1 MKRLGTDYI
10 DLYQIHRFD
19 PATPIEETMSTLHDL
34 VRSGKVRYIGASSM
48 WAHQFA
54 LMQFTAEKNGW
65 TKFISMQNH
74 YSLLYR
80 EEEREMNKFCDLTG
94 VGLIPWGP
102 LARGFLARPFE
113 GQVATTERSRVEY
126 GAKAEMGN
134 IMYPPPITEA
144 DEAIIGRVKELS
156 ERKRWCM
163 SQVALAWINKRISSP
178 IIGFSSVQRM
188 EEAVEAKGKSLS
200 EEEENF
206 LEEVYVN
213 RGICGHV

>member
-1 MKRLGTDYI
+1 
-10 DLYQIHRFD
+10 
-19 PATPIEETMSTLHDL
+19 
-34 VRSGKVRYIGASSM
+34 
-48 WAHQFA
+48 
-54 LMQFTAEKNGW
+54 
-65 TKFISMQNH
+65 
-74 YSLLYR
+74 
-80 EEEREMNKFCDLTG
+80 MNKFCDLTG